1 MIYNI
6 RTILVFFYTPIL
18 FILLFK
24 YLNYNMGY
32 SVYNLMI
39 YIFITLLI
47 SFVFFFKGELE
58 RDLKGQWLKHSNIFL
73 IGYFAVH
80 YQYYIDLLLG
90 FQSVNNKLY
99 VDNHLIIIKS
109 LLLSSIGLVCFYIG
123 YSVSMLIRRNFREN
137 TGRKYNTSILQF
149 LSYLILLYY
158 YIKVNPLYLNGG
170 YNIFDQGAEAKYAA
184 LAFTATIYAIIIQ
197 KIRNLSLYNLYPSS
211 ILNYLKLIGFGTIVP
226 VIIYLVGVVLSGD
239 RGPIIIFSL
248 LYLSGYLILTK
259 NKIKF
264 VYILILLLV
273 AGSFISFL
281 GEARRIERGS
291 GISFWEKITL
301 AQEQNANYNTDEKNS
316 IIPATQELSI
326 SISSLH
332 YIVDYLSQEN
342 DYLYGKIQL
351 NEAKLAIPLGAV
363 IFGYENTPENRRYV
377 NIQNYITWIAQGD
390 NPSYGN
396 GGTLVADLYSICG
409 VVSII
414 YGMFI
419 FGWFVR
425 VLEIRMFVHSSNNII
440 WQILPVIYFSEILY
454 LSRSS
459 ILGSLKIIILVFLL
473 LYLNRFFN
481 SRN

>member
-1 MIYNI
+1 MD
-6 RTILVFFYTPIL
+6 
-18 FILLFK
+18 
-24 YLNYNMGY
+24 Y
-32 SVYNLMI
+32 SSYSLIM
-39 YIFITLLI
+39 YICLTFLI
-47 SFVFFFKGELE
+47 SFVFFIKGEPE
-58 RDLKGQWLKHSNIFL
+58 SNLKGQWLKHSNIFL
-73 IGYFAVH
+73 IGYFVVH

-90 FQSVNNKLY
+90 FQSIGNKLY

-109 LLLSSIGLVCFYIG
+109 LLISLIGLVCFYIG
-123 YSVSMLIRRNFREN
+123 YFVSMLIRREKWGGV
-137 TGRKYNTSILQF
+137 GRKYNTVILQF
-149 LSYLILLYY
+149 LSYLILIYY

-170 YNIFDQGAEAKYAA
+170 YNVFDQGAEAKYAA
-184 LAFTATIYAIIIQ
+184 LAFTATIYAIMIQ
-197 KIRNLSLYNLYPSS
+197 KLRNFSLSNVHPSGL
-211 ILNYLKLIGFGTIVP
+211 LNYLKLVGLGTIIP
-226 VIIYLVGVVLSGD
+226 VIIYLLGVVLSGD

-259 NKIKF
+259 SKIKF
-264 VYILILLLV
+264 VYIMVSLLV
-273 AGSFISFL
+273 AGSFISLL

-291 GISFWEKITL
+291 GISLWEKITL
-301 AQEQNANYNTDEKNS
+301 AQEQKANYNNDEKNS

-351 NEAKLAIPLGAV
+351 NEAKLAIPLGAI
-363 IFGYENTPENRRYV
+363 IFNYENTPENRRYV

-390 NPSYGN
+390 SPSYGN
-396 GGTLVADLYSICG
+396 GGTLVADLYSIFG

-425 VLEIRMFVHSSNNII
+425 VLEIRMFVYSSSNII

-473 LYLNRFFN
+473 LYLNRLFN